1 VRYWQ
6 PAFLFTGGV
15 KGYLSSMAKE
25 NDDTTHFGYRD
36 IKVEEKAPLVQGVF
50 ESVASRYDIMN
61 DLMSMGAHRLWKD
74 ALMDWMRPRAGE
86 ICLDVAGGTG
96 DIAERIRQRQGGS
109 QAPGRVLVFDLTE
122 GMLQAGQ
129 TRFEG
134 REDLQWICGNAEA
147 LPFEDRSFDAYTI
160 SFGLRNVSRPELALA
175 EARRVLRPGGRFFCL
190 EFSRVVLPAL
200 KDLYDQYSFN
210 LLPELGRLVAGD
222 RESYQYLVESIR
234 RFPPQEQLEGMMR
247 DAGFAQVSHRNM
259 SGGIVAIHNGWRV

>member
-1 VRYWQ
+1 
-6 PAFLFTGGV
+6 
-15 KGYLSSMAKE
+15 MAKE

-122 GMLQAGQ
+122 GMLQAALMTLAQARPWLGSW
-129 TRFEG
+129 RSVKLELR
-134 REDLQWICGNAEA
+134 RED
-147 LPFEDRSFDAYTI
+147 
-160 SFGLRNVSRPELALA
+160 SREVFSAQLDL
-175 EARRVLRPGGRFFCL
+175 PGGD
-190 EFSRVVLPAL
+190 VVLWMTWTWW
-200 KDLYDQYSFN
+200 
-210 LLPELGRLVAGD
+210 PERSDEEAEVRL
-222 RESYQYLVESIR
+222 
-234 RFPPQEQLEGMMR
+234 
-247 DAGFAQVSHRNM
+247 
-259 SGGIVAIHNGWRV
+259 